1 MFCGYYEVKDVD
13 WKQTYHTVSMN
24 MHNEQDSENK
34 YGRWRYILEEKID
47 IKYIQ

>member
-1 MFCGYYEVKDVD
+1 MFCGYYEVKGVG

-24 MHNEQDSENK
+24 MHNEQDRENK
-34 YGRWRYILEEKID
+34 YGKWRYILARNRG